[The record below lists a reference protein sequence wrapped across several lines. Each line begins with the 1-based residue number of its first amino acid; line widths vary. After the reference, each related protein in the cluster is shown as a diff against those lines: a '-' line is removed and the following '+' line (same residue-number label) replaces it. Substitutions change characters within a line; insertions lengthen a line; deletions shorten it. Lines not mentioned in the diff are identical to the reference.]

1 MDLQTKKL
9 SKHLGGFYFRKTAS
23 TSRFYVR
30 CTYVNTDEN
39 ECKSLL
45 EGNRIR
51 VITLNKQET
60 NLHRENMES
69 FTRNSANIMTKIFEN
84 VAEGIMITDEKKRI
98 IKINPAFEF
107 VTGYKAEEVLGNF
120 PNMLQSGMHEKEFYL
135 QMWESLYTKGI
146 WQGEI
151 WNRRKTGD
159 IYPEWL
165 TIMSIRDDM
174 GNITNYCG
182 IFTDLSE
189 RKSVEDELE
198 KRALRDTLTDVCNR
212 FAYLERMNALLA
224 SSVNMNQS
232 VQHAV
237 FFLDLDR
244 FKQVNDTLGHSIG
257 DQLLVKIAN
266 RIKNLLKNKDIL
278 ARYGGDEFV
287 ITLTNITHSREA
299 AKFAEQMIRV
309 IEEPFIIDNQEVFV
323 STSMGISIYPEDG
336 TTTEELVNCADKAM
350 TYSKDNGRNG
360 FAFYF
365 DGLSTDTKRV
375 LLLDTEIRKA
385 IEHKDF
391 ELYYQPKVCVKTNEV
406 VGVEALLRWTNDKL
420 GFVSPAEFIPYA
432 EETGLIIP
440 LSLIVFELACEGQ
453 SQLLEMGYKNIPI
466 AINVSS
472 IHFQQQ
478 SFLDSIQG
486 IMEKN
491 NAAPQNF
498 EIEVT
503 ERTVMNSAAETI
515 SKLVK
520 LKQLGFKLSIDDFGT
535 GYSSLSYLVR
545 FPLDVLKIDRSFIQ
559 HICSLDDKQAIVD
572 AIIQMAHRLNMKVV
586 AEGAESVQQVEL
598 LNEMGCDY
606 IQGYYYSKP
615 LPMHELL
622 EFLEFWEIEDL
633 GRI

>member
-1 MDLQTKKL
+1 M
-9 SKHLGGFYFRKTAS
+9 
-23 TSRFYVR
+23 
-30 CTYVNTDEN
+30 
-39 ECKSLL
+39 
-45 EGNRIR
+45 
-51 VITLNKQET
+51 ITLNTEET
-60 NLHRENMES
+60 NLHLENMES
-69 FTRNSANIMTKIFEN
+69 FTQSSANIMTKIFEN
-84 VAEGIMITDEKKRI
+84 VAEGIMITDKNKRI
-98 IKINPAFEF
+98 IKVNPAFEF
-107 VTGYKAEEVLGNF
+107 VTGYQEAEVLGHR
-120 PNMLQSGMHEKEFYL
+120 PNVLQSGVHEKDFYL
-135 QMWESLYTKGI
+135 KMWDSLCTKGM

-159 IYPEWL
+159 VYPEWL
-165 TIMSIRDDM
+165 AIMSIKDDA

-198 KRALRDTLTDVCNR
+198 KRMLRDTLTDVCNR
-212 FAYLERMNALLA
+212 FAYLERMNALLSA
-224 SSVNMNQS
+224 SASMNQP
-232 VQHAV
+232 VRHAV

-257 DQLLVKIAN
+257 DQLLIAIAN
-266 RIKNLLKNKDIL
+266 RIKKLLKNKDIL

-287 ITLTNITHSREA
+287 VTLTNITHSREA
-299 AKFAEQMIRV
+299 AKFAEQMIRI
-309 IEEPFIIDNQEVFV
+309 IEEPVVIDNQEVFV
-323 STSMGISIYPEDG
+323 SASMGVSIYPEDG
-336 TTTEELVNCADKAM
+336 TTAEGLINCADRAM
-350 TYSKDNGRNG
+350 TFSKENGRNG

-365 DGLSTDTKRV
+365 DGLNTDTKRV
-375 LLLDTEIRKA
+375 LLLDTEMRKA
-385 IEHKDF
+385 IENRDF
-391 ELYYQPKVCVKTNEV
+391 ELYYQPKVCVETNEV
-406 VGVEALLRWTNDKL
+406 VGVEALLRWTNEKL
-420 GFVSPAEFIPYA
+420 GNVSPAEFIPYA

-440 LSLIVFELACEGQ
+440 LSLLVFELACNGQ
-453 SQLLEMGYKNIPI
+453 SQLRDAGYKNTPI
-466 AINVSS
+466 AVNVSS

-478 SFLDSIQG
+478 SFLDSIQS

-491 NAAPQNF
+491 NASPQNF

-503 ERTVMNSAAETI
+503 ERTVMNSATETV

-559 HICSLDDKQAIVD
+559 QICSLDDKQAIVD

-586 AEGAESVQQVEL
+586 AEGAESAQQVEL
-598 LNEMGCDY
+598 LRELGCDY

-615 LPMHELL
+615 LPMNDLL
-622 EFLEFWEIEDL
+622 EFLEFWEIGHL

>member
-1 MDLQTKKL
+1 MSIL
-9 SKHLGGFYFRKTAS
+9 
-23 TSRFYVR
+23 
-30 CTYVNTDEN
+30 NTE
-39 ECKSLL
+39 
-45 EGNRIR
+45 
-51 VITLNKQET
+51 ET
-60 NLHRENMES
+60 NLHRENIKS
-69 FTRNSANIMTKIFEN
+69 VTLNSAMIMTKIFEN
-84 VAEGIMITDEKKRI
+84 VAEGIMITDRNKRI
-98 IKINPAFEF
+98 IKVNPAFEF
-107 VTGYKAEEVLGNF
+107 VTGYKEEDVVGHY
-120 PNMLQSGMHEKEFYL
+120 PNVLQSGVHEKDFYL
-135 QMWESLYTKGI
+135 TMWENLYTKGM

-159 IYPEWL
+159 VYPEWL
-165 TIMSIRDDM
+165 TIMSIKDDT
-174 GNITNYCG
+174 GDITNYCG

-189 RKSVEDELE
+189 RKSVEHELE
-198 KRALRDTLTDVCNR
+198 KRMLRDTLTDVCNR

-224 SSVNMNQS
+224 SSASMNQP

-257 DQLLVKIAN
+257 DQLLVEIAN
-266 RIKNLLKNKDIL
+266 RIKKLLKNKDIL

-299 AKFAEQMIRV
+299 AKFAEQIIRAIEAPVMI
-309 IEEPFIIDNQEVFV
+309 EKQEVFV

-336 TTTEELVNCADKAM
+336 TSTEELINCADKAM
-350 TYSKDNGRNG
+350 TFSKENGRNG

-375 LLLDTEIRKA
+375 LLLDTELRKA
-385 IEHKDF
+385 IENRDF
-391 ELYYQPKVCVKTNEV
+391 ELYYQPKVCLKTNAV

-440 LSLIVFELACEGQ
+440 LSVLVFELACEGQ
-453 SQLLEMGYKNIPI
+453 SRFIEMGYKNIPI

-491 NAAPQNF
+491 NASPQNF

-503 ERTVMNSAAETI
+503 ERTVMNTASETI

-545 FPLDVLKIDRSFIQ
+545 FPLDVLKIDRSFVQ

-586 AEGAESVQQVEL
+586 AEGAESAQQVEL

-615 LPMHELL
+615 LPMGELL
-622 EFLEFWEIEDL
+622 AFLEFWEIEHL

>member
-1 MDLQTKKL
+1 MEMLI
-9 SKHLGGFYFRKTAS
+9 
-23 TSRFYVR
+23 
-30 CTYVNTDEN
+30 
-39 ECKSLL
+39 
-45 EGNRIR
+45 EGNRIK
-51 VITLNKQET
+51 VITLNTEET
-60 NLHRENMES
+60 NLHLENMES
-69 FTRNSANIMTKIFEN
+69 FTQSSANIMTKIFEN
-84 VAEGIMITDEKKRI
+84 VAEGIMITDKNKRI
-98 IKINPAFEF
+98 IKVNPAFEF
-107 VTGYKAEEVLGNF
+107 VTGYQEAEVLGHR
-120 PNMLQSGMHEKEFYL
+120 PNVLQSGVHEKDFYL
-135 QMWESLYTKGI
+135 KMWDSLCTKGM

-159 IYPEWL
+159 VYPEWL
-165 TIMSIRDDM
+165 AIMSIKDDA

-198 KRALRDTLTDVCNR
+198 KRMLRDTLTDVCNR
-212 FAYLERMNALLA
+212 FAYLERMNALLSA
-224 SSVNMNQS
+224 SASMNQP
-232 VQHAV
+232 VRHAV

-257 DQLLVKIAN
+257 DQLLIAIAN
-266 RIKNLLKNKDIL
+266 RIKKLLKNKDIL

-287 ITLTNITHSREA
+287 VTLTNITHSREA
-299 AKFAEQMIRV
+299 AKFAEQMIRI
-309 IEEPFIIDNQEVFV
+309 IEEPVVIDNQEVFV
-323 STSMGISIYPEDG
+323 SASMGVSIYPEDG
-336 TTTEELVNCADKAM
+336 TTAEGLINCADRAM
-350 TYSKDNGRNG
+350 TFSKENGRNG

-365 DGLSTDTKRV
+365 DGLNTDTKRV
-375 LLLDTEIRKA
+375 LLLDTEMRKA
-385 IEHKDF
+385 IENRDF
-391 ELYYQPKVCVKTNEV
+391 ELYYQPKVCVETNEV
-406 VGVEALLRWTNDKL
+406 VGVEALLRWTNEKL
-420 GFVSPAEFIPYA
+420 GNVSPAEFIPYA

-440 LSLIVFELACEGQ
+440 LSLLVFELACNGQ
-453 SQLLEMGYKNIPI
+453 SQLRDAGYKNTPI
-466 AINVSS
+466 AVNVSS

-478 SFLDSIQG
+478 SFLDSIQS

-491 NAAPQNF
+491 NASPQNF

-503 ERTVMNSAAETI
+503 ERTVMNSATETV

-559 HICSLDDKQAIVD
+559 QICSLDDKQAIVD

-586 AEGAESVQQVEL
+586 AEGAESAQQVEL
-598 LNEMGCDY
+598 LRELGCDY

-615 LPMHELL
+615 LPMNDLL
-622 EFLEFWEIEDL
+622 EFLEFWEIGHL

>member
-1 MDLQTKKL
+1 
-9 SKHLGGFYFRKTAS
+9 
-23 TSRFYVR
+23 
-30 CTYVNTDEN
+30 
-39 ECKSLL
+39 
-45 EGNRIR
+45 
-51 VITLNKQET
+51 
-60 NLHRENMES
+60 MES
-69 FTRNSANIMTKIFEN
+69 FTQSSANIMTKIFEN
-84 VAEGIMITDEKKRI
+84 VAEGIMITDKNKRI
-98 IKINPAFEF
+98 IKVNPAFEF
-107 VTGYKAEEVLGNF
+107 VTGYQEAEVLGHL
-120 PNMLQSGMHEKEFYL
+120 PNVLQSGVHKKDFYL
-135 QMWESLYTKGI
+135 KMWDSLCTKGM

-159 IYPEWL
+159 VYPEWL
-165 TIMSIRDDM
+165 AIMSIKDDA

-198 KRALRDTLTDVCNR
+198 KRMLRDTLTDVCNR
-212 FAYLERMNALLA
+212 FAYLERMNALLSA
-224 SSVNMNQS
+224 SASMNQP
-232 VQHAV
+232 VRHAV

-257 DQLLVKIAN
+257 DQLLIAIAN
-266 RIKNLLKNKDIL
+266 RIKKLLKNKDIL

-287 ITLTNITHSREA
+287 VTLTNITHSREA
-299 AKFAEQMIRV
+299 AKFAEQMIRI
-309 IEEPFIIDNQEVFV
+309 IEEPVVIDNQEVFV
-323 STSMGISIYPEDG
+323 SASMGVSIYPEDG
-336 TTTEELVNCADKAM
+336 TTAEGLINCADRAM
-350 TYSKDNGRNG
+350 TFSKENGRNG

-365 DGLSTDTKRV
+365 DGLNTDTKRV
-375 LLLDTEIRKA
+375 LLLDTEMRKA
-385 IEHKDF
+385 IENRDF
-391 ELYYQPKVCVKTNEV
+391 ELYYQPKVCVETNEV
-406 VGVEALLRWTNDKL
+406 VGVEALLRWTNEKL
-420 GFVSPAEFIPYA
+420 GNVSPAEFIPYA

-440 LSLIVFELACEGQ
+440 LSLLVFELACNGQ
-453 SQLLEMGYKNIPI
+453 SQLRDAGYKNTPI
-466 AINVSS
+466 AVNVSS

-478 SFLDSIQG
+478 SFLDSIQS

-491 NAAPQNF
+491 NASPQNF

-503 ERTVMNSAAETI
+503 ERTVMNSATETV

-586 AEGAESVQQVEL
+586 AEGAESAQQVEL
-598 LNEMGCDY
+598 LRELGCDY

-615 LPMHELL
+615 LPMNDLL
-622 EFLEFWEIEDL
+622 EFLEFWEIEHL